1 MTESFLA
8 LARKY
13 RPKKLSEL
21 IGQDIFVSTIQN
33 ALKNKRLAHAYL
45 FSGVRGVGKTTTAR
59 ILAHLFNGEEEVKGN
74 PIDLFE
80 VDAARYTTVD
90 TMREILDGI
99 KYRPSNWKYKVYILD
114 EVHML
119 SNSAVSSLLK
129 NLEEPPEH
137 VKFIF
142 CTTEPR
148 KIPATI
154 ISRCQRFDLKR
165 IPFDILAKYLNDIA
179 QKEKSEIDINAAS
192 VIARASDGSV
202 RDALSILDKSLS
214 LGEKKVT
221 EKHIQ
226 ELLGLVDRTSIYLL
240 FENLMNGKTKEG
252 LEKFKDLYNSGADP
266 GTIIQDLLEVVHWL
280 SRLVLTPE
288 IATEPGVSQID
299 KEKGLELAKKLSMPE
314 LSQTW
319 QILLKGY
326 QELQSHEM
334 PHIVAEMVL
343 IRLAFASELPSLD
356 EISNNLK
363 NTKQEETAKTTEHK
377 TVITTEEKK
386 ENVSKNKTQT
396 GIVTD
401 TVMEMKNVETV
412 AKKNFE
418 ENNKQNIKF
427 EKNIIVNNFKEVAD
441 LFLEKKEILL
451 FNNLFSRVHLVS
463 FRKGKIELNPTDD
476 APKDLGAKI
485 GQLLTEWTKEKWHIL
500 MTQEKGDPTLE
511 EQSDKEKE
519 SIINN
524 LSKNERIKEILN
536 IFPGAKIEEVK
547 DKGEEDE

>member
-1 MTESFLA
+1 MTEPFLA

-59 ILAHLFNGEEEVKGN
+59 ILAHLFNGEEEVNGN

-90 TMREILDGI
+90 TMRELLDGI

-165 IPFDILAKYLNDIA
+165 ISFDILAKYLNDIA

-192 VIARASDGSV
+192 MIARASDGSV

-214 LGEKKVT
+214 LGEKKIT

-226 ELLGLVDRTSIYLL
+226 ELLGLVDRSNIYLL

-252 LEKFKDLYNSGADP
+252 LEKFNDLYNSGGDP
-266 GTIIQDLLEVVHWL
+266 GIIIQDLLEVVHWL

-299 KEKGLELAKKLSMPE
+299 KEKGLELAKKLSMSE

-334 PHIVAEMVL
+334 PHIVAEMIL

-363 NTKQEETAKTTEHK
+363 NIKQEEMAKTTENK
-377 TVITTEEKK
+377 TTIATEEKK

-396 GIVTD
+396 GIGTD

-412 AKKNFE
+412 EKKTFE

-427 EKNIIVNNFKEVAD
+427 EKNIIVNSFKEVAD

-451 FNNLFSRVHLVS
+451 FNNLFSHVHLVS
-463 FRKGKIELNPTDD
+463 FKKGKIELNPTDD

-485 GQLLTEWTKEKWHIL
+485 GQLLTEWTKKKWHIL
-500 MTQEKGDPTLE
+500 MTQEKGEPTLE

-519 SIINN
+519 RVIND

-547 DKGEEDE
+547 DKGEDDE